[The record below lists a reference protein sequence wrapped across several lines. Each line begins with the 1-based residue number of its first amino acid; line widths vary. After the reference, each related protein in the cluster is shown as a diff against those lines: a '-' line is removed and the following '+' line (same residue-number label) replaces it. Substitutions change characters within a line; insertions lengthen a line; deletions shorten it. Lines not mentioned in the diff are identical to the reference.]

1 MTYSA
6 SAVMQVFVDIL
17 RKHSFTSLSY
27 VEKIFTLFD
36 KDCDGYL
43 DKSEF
48 NSLLINVIA
57 HNGKPGK
64 ILPSEEQE
72 IFSLLDDDKIFNPVS
87 ALLVIDVQ
95 NDFIDGTLSLKN
107 CPSNHDGSE
116 VVPVINNILENTSFD
131 VVVYTFDWHPPN
143 HLSFVENVNLRS
155 LDSSSQVSAEKAQ
168 VLDKIVYAGPPKQEQ
183 ILWPKHC
190 VQNSWGSE
198 LHKDLKVIEGAV
210 FSYKGTNPEVD
221 SYSAFWDNGKLGQ
234 TDLALELAKR
244 KITDVYCCGLAS
256 DVCVAATAAHSM
268 EHGFRTTVIE
278 DACRGVSE
286 DDIILTKKRLEDNGA
301 IYVTSDEVND
311 LVRSVDRRSALALR
325 AARNVSEGIKMARAL
340 LKIDGKD

>member
-72 IFSLLDDDKIFNPVS
+72 IFSLLDDDK
-87 ALLVIDVQ
+87 
-95 NDFIDGTLSLKN
+95 DGKISRQEFLITGKYWLK
-107 CPSNHDGSE
+107 
-116 VVPVINNILENTSFD
+116 
-131 VVVYTFDWHPPN
+131 
-143 HLSFVENVNLRS
+143 
-155 LDSSSQVSAEKAQ
+155 QVSAEKAQ